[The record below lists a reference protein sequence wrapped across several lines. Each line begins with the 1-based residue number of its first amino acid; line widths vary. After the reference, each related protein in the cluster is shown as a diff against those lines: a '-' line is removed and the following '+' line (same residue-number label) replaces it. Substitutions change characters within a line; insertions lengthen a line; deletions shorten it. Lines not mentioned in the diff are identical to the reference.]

1 MVFQMQTAESR
12 QISKQTT
19 RQLNKALANKKRVKV
34 FTKENI
40 ILYLMFLPVI
50 AYYLV
55 FCYAPMSGI
64 ALAFADYRI
73 SGFKKWVGFEN
84 FEYLFNLKYFWE
96 AFKNTWLY
104 IGINYLFGFPAP
116 IILALLL
123 NEIRVNKFKKL
134 VQTVSSLPHFVSWVV
149 VGGIWVSLLS
159 PSTGYV
165 NFVIQAL
172 GGESIFFMS
181 REDMFPAVFQFIRIW
196 KDVGYSA
203 ILYLA
208 ALASIDVS
216 LYEAAKIDGAGRFR
230 QVLYITLPGIKET
243 ILIIF
248 VLSFTGVLNLFEPLY
263 VMTNPMIEAAAEVLD
278 TYTYKIGVV
287 QGRYPVGVAIG
298 LFKSV
303 IAFVLVMMTN
313 YFSKKLTENG
323 DSIL

>member
-1 MVFQMQTAESR
+1 MDTVDSR
-12 QISKQTT
+12 KIEIQKSTL
-19 RQLNKALANKKRVKV
+19 LNYNKKRRI
-34 FTKENI
+34 FTKENS

-84 FEYLFNLKYFWE
+84 FQYLFNLRFFWE
-96 AFKNTWLY
+96 AFRNTWMY
-104 IGINYLFGFPAP
+104 ILLNYVFGFPAP

-123 NEIRVNKFKKL
+123 NEIRMNRFKKV
-134 VQTVSSLPHFVSWVV
+134 VQTVSALPHFVSWVV
-149 VGGIWVSLLS
+149 VAGIWVSFLS

-165 NFVIQAL
+165 NFIIQSF
-172 GGESIFFMS
+172 GGEPIFFMS
-181 REDMFPAVFQFIRIW
+181 REEMFPPVFQFIRIW

-203 ILYLA
+203 IIYLA
-208 ALASIDVS
+208 ALASIDIS
-216 LYEAAKIDGAGRFR
+216 LYESAKIDGAGRFK
-230 QVLYITLPGIKET
+230 QALYITLPGIKDT

-263 VMTNPMIEAAAEVLD
+263 VMKNPMIESITEVLD

-287 QGRYPVGVAIG
+287 QGRYPVGIAMG

-303 IAFVLVMMTN
+303 IALVLVLITN
-313 YFSKKLTENG
+313 HFSKKLTENG
-323 DSIL
+323 QSIL